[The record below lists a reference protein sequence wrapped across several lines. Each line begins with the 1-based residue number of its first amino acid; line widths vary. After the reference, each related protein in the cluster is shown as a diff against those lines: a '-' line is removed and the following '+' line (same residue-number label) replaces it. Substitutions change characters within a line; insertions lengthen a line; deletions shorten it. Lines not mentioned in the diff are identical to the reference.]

1 MILRTA
7 TALGL
12 ILMVLAALFWLPFFL
27 FLLFIDAFIL
37 LALLEFF
44 RLHPGREYGLLA
56 PTLGLNLLWPWIWN
70 YFPWA
75 VLPFLF
81 FSVMVL
87 LTWTMIRETELRAA
101 LGRASTNLFSM
112 HYIGLPMTLASA
124 YQVHSPSSENHPE
137 RPFLLLLALLAVWL
151 CDSGAYFVGRFLGR
165 RKVTPGISP
174 GKTLEGFVAGLV
186 LPALAIPA
194 LSGEMSSLPAASP
207 IYWAGF
213 GLTVAAAAIL
223 GDLFESTL
231 KRGAGAKDSGRLF
244 PGHGGVLDR
253 IDSLLFAFP
262 AFYLY
267 TLALA

>member
-12 ILMVLAALFWLPFFL
+12 IVLVLVALFWSPFFL

-44 RLHPGREYGLLA
+44 RLHPGPEYRLLA

-70 YFPWA
+70 YFPEA

-81 FSVMVL
+81 FSVIAL
-87 LTWTMIRETELRAA
+87 LTWTMIRETELRAS

-112 HYIGLPMTLASA
+112 FYIGLPLTLASA
-124 YQVHSPSSENHPE
+124 YQVHSPLSEVHPE

-151 CDSGAYFVGRFLGR
+151 SDSGAYFVGRFLGK
-165 RKVTPGISP
+165 RKITPGISP
-174 GKTLEGFVAGLV
+174 GKTLEGFIAGLA
-186 LPALAIPA
+186 LPALVIPA
-194 LSGEMSSLPAASP
+194 IGGAMASLPAASP
-207 IYWAGF
+207 VYWAGF

-267 TLALA
+267 TLGLV